1 MIIKVYESDEF
12 VSKVDNMQRLLYF
25 ESSFYEGRDRLDIE
39 TFTKECMTKVIVTDS
54 FYTLEL
60 ISNPWNIRKI
70 VEEDY
75 KEEVEEIEFE
85 ILYELKELI
94 ETMLLTDM
102 KNFLTHL
109 KKHLESMNIIGI
121 ISFMLS
127 KMKMVILRI
136 IGANPNNS
144 VQH

>member
-12 VSKVDNMQRLLYF
+12 VSKVDNMQRLVYF

-39 TFTKECMTKVIVTDS
+39 TFTKECMTKEIVIDS

-60 ISNPWNIRKI
+60 ISNRRNIRKI

-102 KNFLTHL
+102 IKFPDTFKNAFRIYEHDWNYFFYVI
-109 KKHLESMNIIGI
+109 ENEDGY
-121 ISFMLS
+121 FAYNWS
-127 KMKMVILRI
+127 K
-136 IGANPNNS
+136 S
-144 VQH
+144 EQ

>member
-60 ISNPWNIRKI
+60 ISNP
-70 VEEDY
+70 
-75 KEEVEEIEFE
+75 
-85 ILYELKELI
+85 
-94 ETMLLTDM
+94 
-102 KNFLTHL
+102 
-109 KKHLESMNIIGI
+109 
-121 ISFMLS
+121 
-127 KMKMVILRI
+127 
-136 IGANPNNS
+136 
-144 VQH
+144 